1 MACEV
6 AVFFG
11 VNGADIRPSFEHF
24 EISHTNRS
32 RCDDLKK
39 LVPVPKQLPSGCE
52 KFFPARTGTW
62 LSVCGVL
69 QYQFYMTMIIDAV
82 FWAINSEIRLF
93 SRSNMTHLA

>member
-32 RCDDLKK
+32 RWDDLKK

-52 KFFPARTGTW
+52 KIFSRTNRH
-62 LSVCGVL
+62 LVVSLRVL
-69 QYQFYMTMIIDAV
+69 QYQFYMTMIVDAV

-93 SRSNMTHLA
+93 SRSNMTHSA